1 MRSALNGH
9 YPAICR
15 PGTGRFCRAIIA
27 GGGFRT
33 AGVFLFVS
41 IACIVAS
48 CAQDGAPEEAA
59 DESDLASQG
68 ESKLTAVSAAE
79 DVLASGLVGS
89 SHDFTLGGGEPLD
102 LCTPCHTPHISAGRA
117 PLLDKRPQ
125 VYRGVRPYHAKGV
138 ELDDSSLLC
147 LSCHDGIVARD
158 VYSYAHAVRGP
169 GKLGGSWIGT
179 GSLTSHPIGVEYP
192 AVEATYHPAAAVTSS
207 GRIKLPGGRVQCISC
222 HDPHNSHRI
231 SGMLVDRNEGSRL
244 CLSCHRL

>member
-1 MRSALNGH
+1 MRYSVLRGGAGVLL
-9 YPAICR
+9 
-15 PGTGRFCRAIIA
+15 IA
-27 GGGFRT
+27 GL
-33 AGVFLFVS
+33 VL
-41 IACIVAS
+41 S
-48 CAQDGAPEEAA
+48 CAQDGTPN
-59 DESDLASQG
+59 ASSG
-68 ESKLTAVSAAE
+68 ETVDSSAGSSKLTAVSSAE
-79 DVLASGLVGS
+79 ENLSRGLVGS
-89 SHDFTLGGGEPLD
+89 AHDFTLAGGEPLD

-125 VYRGVRPYHAKGV
+125 VYRSVRPYQAQGV

-169 GKLGGSWIGT
+169 GKVGGSWIGT

-192 AVEATYHPAAAVTSS
+192 AVEPTYHPAAAVTSS

-222 HDPHNSHRI
+222 HEPHNSHRI
-231 SGMLVDRNEGSRL
+231 EGMLVDRNDGSRL